1 MNVTPSKILLGL
13 SLAAYGYA
21 SWDHINP
28 GKSAGAAPPKA
39 AAITAAMVNRGSP
52 LKLERDPFNS
62 VPLGQ
67 TLASAAAAAV
77 TLDPTK
83 DLGDLKLNGVMVT
96 LTERAAVI
104 NGKTLHEGE
113 VMDTPTGAKIRA
125 KKIGVGYC
133 TVEGAGQLIML
144 KLDDDKT
151 APGAGTSAGGPAKQ
165 VTGGS
170 GPASPPTPGKPYVA
184 KDKQPQKPGAK

>member
-1 MNVTPSKILLGL
+1 MNVTPSKVLLGL
-13 SLAAYGYA
+13 SLAAYTYA

-28 GKSAGAAPPKA
+28 SKSAAAAAPSKGPA
-39 AAITAAMVNRGSP
+39 LTSAIVNRGMP

-67 TLASAAAAAV
+67 TLAAAAAV
-77 TLDPTK
+77 TVDPTK

-96 LTERAAVI
+96 FTERAAVI

-113 VMDTPTGAKIRA
+113 AMETPTNATIRV

-133 TVEGAGQLIML
+133 TIEGAGQLIML
-144 KLDDDKT
+144 KLGDDKNAGSDEGGAKTT
-151 APGAGTSAGGPAKQ
+151 A
-165 VTGGS
+165 TGGS
-170 GPASPPTPGKPYVA
+170 APGKPYVA
-184 KDKQPQKPGAK
+184 KDKQPQKPGAKK

>member
-21 SWDHINP
+21 SWDYISP
-28 GKSAGAAPPKA
+28 SKSAAAAAPSKGP
-39 AAITAAMVNRGSP
+39 AITASLVNRGSP

-77 TLDPTK
+77 TIDPTK

-96 LTERAAVI
+96 FTERAAVI

-113 VMDTPTGAKIRA
+113 TMDTPTGAKIRA

-133 TVEGAGQLIML
+133 IIEGAGQLIML

-151 APGAGTSAGGPAKQ
+151 ASAGGDGKQ
-165 VTGGS
+165 VTGASNGTS
-170 GPASPPTPGKPYVA
+170 TAPAPGKPYVA

>member
-28 GKSAGAAPPKA
+28 SKSAAAAAAAPLKGP
-39 AAITAAMVNRGSP
+39 AITAAMVNRGSP

-67 TLASAAAAAV
+67 TLASAAAAAL
-77 TLDPTK
+77 TIDPTK

-96 LTERAAVI
+96 FTERAAVI

-113 VMDTPTGAKIRA
+113 TADTPTGAKIRV

-133 TVEGAGQLIML
+133 IVEGAGQLIML
-144 KLDDDKT
+144 KLDEDKT
-151 APGAGTSAGGPAKQ
+151 AAAGGDGKQ

-170 GPASPPTPGKPYVA
+170 NGTSSPPAPGKPYVA
-184 KDKQPQKPGAK
+184 KDKQPQKPGVR